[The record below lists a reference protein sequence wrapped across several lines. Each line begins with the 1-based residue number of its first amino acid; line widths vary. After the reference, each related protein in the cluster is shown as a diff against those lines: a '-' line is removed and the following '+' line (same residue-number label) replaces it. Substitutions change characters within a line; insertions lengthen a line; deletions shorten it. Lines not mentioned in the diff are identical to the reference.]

1 MGQRGILPSVSV
13 SEFSRTLENLLAFIS
28 AGSCRNPHQQQAG
41 VDNTTENLL
50 LSAGKALLA
59 RSVALTFLP
68 LIFQK
73 GKQAQADVGDLQ
85 WVSLHVSAGA
95 WLGTHEHSSKF
106 LGPLPTPAG
115 RHVHSMFIELQADRQ
130 PENIPRPPSP
140 PSSLPPSSQ
149 HIFSQ
154 SFPLASPVVLGSCQ
168 TPATLWEAGPPIPK
182 PNKWEKE
189 NGKKKRKRS
198 KHT

>member
-1 MGQRGILPSVSV
+1 MA
-13 SEFSRTLENLLAFIS
+13 N
-28 AGSCRNPHQQQAG
+28 
-41 VDNTTENLL
+41 
-50 LSAGKALLA
+50 
-59 RSVALTFLP
+59 
-68 LIFQK
+68 
-73 GKQAQADVGDLQ
+73 LQ

-95 WLGTHEHSSKF
+95 WQGTHEHSSEF
-106 LGPLPTPAG
+106 LGPLPSPAG
-115 RHVHSMFIELQADRQ
+115 RHVHSTFIELQADRQ
-130 PENIPRPPSP
+130 PENISRPPSP

-189 NGKKKRKRS
+189 NRKKKKKVQAHVDMHKTLSPSETLEPSPAPLANCRRRS
-198 KHT
+198 ADLALLAPAEESYCPSFLLPPTDTYVHPPRV